1 MRRAFV
7 VVAAAS
13 VMGLAALPANAATD
27 VSIQNYLFA
36 PTPVTIAQ
44 GGAVQWTNDATSTF
58 HTSTGDAP
66 LALWTTGSL
75 AAGASGSFTFQAAGV
90 YPYHCQIHP
99 SMHGKIR
106 VPILIAP
113 SSGTTATT
121 FTVTL
126 AAASQAGYTF
136 DVQKKHDAGAWKV
149 WKSGVSTLTVT
160 FKPRGTGTFRFRSH
174 LHRTS
179 NGATSGW
186 SPKKAI
192 TVS

>member
-7 VVAAAS
+7 VVAAAL

-27 VSIQNYLFA
+27 VSIQNYLFS

-44 GGAVQWTNDATSTF
+44 GGAVQWTNDATSTT

-75 AAGASGSFTFQAAGV
+75 ASGASGSFTFQAAGI
-90 YPYHCQIHP
+90 YPYHCMIHP

-106 VPILIAP
+106 VPILISP

-121 FTVTL
+121 FTITL
-126 AAASQAGYTF
+126 AAASQTGYTF
-136 DVQKKHDAGAWKV
+136 DVQKKHDAGRWKL
-149 WKSGVSTLTVT
+149 WKTGVSTLTVT
-160 FKPRGTGTFRFRSH
+160 FNPRGTGSFRFRSR
-174 LHRTS
+174 LHKTS

-186 SPKKAI
+186 SPGMMI
-192 TVS
+192 TVA